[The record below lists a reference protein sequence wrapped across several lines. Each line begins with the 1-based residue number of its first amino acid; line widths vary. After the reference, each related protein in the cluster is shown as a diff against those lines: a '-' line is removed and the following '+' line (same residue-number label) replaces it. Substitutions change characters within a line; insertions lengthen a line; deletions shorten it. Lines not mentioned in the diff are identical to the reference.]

1 MACFLFLK
9 SGTELEPFERLR
21 KNPGRLFAGAGT
33 ARVFELED
41 GACEALDPAS
51 DLSDRLPEKTA
62 ARRRMVEDVEVDEA
76 LRFFALLLSS
86 VFFDCCSS
94 VMPFFGAELRCGLIT
109 QVVSKLVFLP
119 RPLRNAILSCL
130 F

>member
-62 ARRRMVEDVEVDEA
+62 ARRRMVEDVEVDERA
-76 LRFFALLLSS
+76 CRR
-86 VFFDCCSS
+86 
-94 VMPFFGAELRCGLIT
+94 GIT
-109 QVVSKLVFLP
+109 VSGDLGYRHQRGKDDEG
-119 RPLRNAILSCL
+119 R
-130 F
+130 